1 MLALFLLILG
11 IASRLVIHVPNFTP
25 VLALALFGGVYLS
38 PRRAVVMPLVL
49 MMVSDL
55 LIGGHNTIFFTWGS
69 VALIS
74 LLGLLIRSR
83 KNFRN
88 IAGMSILSAILF
100 FVVTNIGVWLM
111 MYPKTVIGLQMCF
124 LAALPFFRD
133 TLVSTLVY
141 SFVLFGGYELLAQWV
156 AKTRWASIL
165 QAV

>member
-38 PRRAVVMPLVL
+38 PRRAVVMPLAL
-49 MMVSDL
+49 MMISDL

-74 LLGLLIRSR
+74 LLGLVIRSR
-83 KNFRN
+83 KNFYN
-88 IAGMSILSAILF
+88 IAAMAVLSAILF
-100 FVVTNIGVWLM
+100 FVVTNIGAWLM
-111 MYPKTVIGLQMCF
+111 MYPKTVAGLQMCF
-124 LAALPFFRD
+124 LAAVPFFRD

-141 SFVLFGGYELLAQWV
+141 SFVLFGGYEMLAQRV

>member
-1 MLALFLLILG
+1 MLALFLLVLG
-11 IASRLVIHVPNFTP
+11 IASRLVVHVPNFTP

-38 PRRAVVMPLVL
+38 PRRAVVMPLAF

-55 LIGGHNTIFFTWGS
+55 VIGGHDTILFTWGS

-83 KNFRN
+83 KSFWN
-88 IAGMSILSAILF
+88 IAGMSFLSAILF
-100 FVVTNIGVWLM
+100 FVVTNFGAWLV
-111 MYPKTVIGLQMCF
+111 MYPKTVGGLQMCF
-124 LAALPFFRD
+124 WAAVPFFRD

-141 SFVLFGGYELLAQWV
+141 SFVLFGGHEILVQWV

>member
-55 LIGGHNTIFFTWGS
+55 VIGGHNTILFTWGS

-74 LLGLLIRSR
+74 LLGFSIRSR
-83 KNFRN
+83 KSFRN
-88 IAGMSILSAILF
+88 IAGMSVLSAILF

-111 MYPKTVIGLQMCF
+111 MYPQTASGLQLCF
-124 LAALPFFRD
+124 LAAVPFFRD

-141 SFVLFGGYELLAQWV
+141 SFALFTGYEMLAQWV